1 MIDPCDV
8 EICPLEYLQAGLCG
22 LSLRNELR
30 RATLCH
36 RRRVLP
42 FAFSFVV
49 HPVQPSRGRAG
60 GWRACASGRRA
71 SAMVS
76 LSGTS
81 ISLLQRRYVRWVP
94 VYRIFNMSYYSGDI
108 CNMSYY
114 GVDDYNAAVSWYVR
128 RRRGM
133 DDGLLTYNIT
143 GLEAIR
149 AYVRAYV
156 ILRATA
162 LATMPG

>member
-1 MIDPCDV
+1 
-8 EICPLEYLQAGLCG
+8 
-22 LSLRNELR
+22 
-30 RATLCH
+30 
-36 RRRVLP
+36 
-42 FAFSFVV
+42 
-49 HPVQPSRGRAG
+49 
-60 GWRACASGRRA
+60 
-71 SAMVS
+71 
-76 LSGTS
+76 
-81 ISLLQRRYVRWVP
+81 
-94 VYRIFNMSYYSGDI
+94 MSYYSGDI

-156 ILRATA
+156 ISYVHQLLLLCLDGWVDT
-162 LATMPG
+162 